1 MMITL
6 KEALANITL
15 ANEVQKVSDTQK
27 ELDKCL
33 EVLKETNAY
42 KAWAA
47 AQDAVHDSEEMAA
60 LAKAKEVKDEI
71 AQGYKDSAITYSQ
84 RKFKDYVTVR
94 NAGKRTSPTTGEK
107 YFFHAWP
114 VTWTM
119 RANVEP
125 YDPSKHDKKIAKLL
139 ADQKKQKNSED
150 FERSQRGA

>member
-1 MMITL
+1 MITL
-6 KEALANITL
+6 KEALASVTL
-15 ANEVQKVSDTQK
+15 ATKAQKASDAQK

-33 EVLKETNAY
+33 EILQETNAY

-60 LAKAKEVKDEI
+60 LAKAKEVRDEI
-71 AQGYKDSAITYSQ
+71 AQDYKDSAIEYSR

-94 NAGKRTSPTTGEK
+94 NAGKRKSPTTGEK

-125 YDPSKHDKKIAKLL
+125 YDPDKHDKKIAKLL

-150 FERSQRGA
+150 FERNQRGA

>member
-125 YDPSKHDKKIAKLL
+125 YDPSKHDKKIASLL
-139 ADQKKQKNSED
+139 ADQKEQRILED
-150 FERSQRGA
+150 AKRNQREA

>member
-1 MMITL
+1 MITL
-6 KEALANITL
+6 KEALANVTL
-15 ANEVQKVSDTQK
+15 AAKAQKVSSAQK

-33 EVLKETNAY
+33 EILKETNAY

-60 LAKAKEVKDEI
+60 LAKAKEVKDDI
-71 AQGYKDSAITYSQ
+71 AEDYKNSAIEYSR

-94 NAGKRTSPTTGEK
+94 NAGKRKSPTTGEK

-125 YDPSKHDKKIAKLL
+125 YDPDKHDKKIAQLL
-139 ADQKKQKNSED
+139 AEQKDQRILED
-150 FERSQRGA
+150 AKRNQREA

>member
-1 MMITL
+1 MITL
-6 KEALANITL
+6 KEALANVTL
-15 ANEVQKVSDTQK
+15 AAKAQKVSGAQK

-33 EVLKETNAY
+33 EILQETNAY
-42 KAWAA
+42 RAWSA

-60 LAKAKEVKDEI
+60 LAKAKEVRDEI
-71 AQGYKDSAITYSQ
+71 AQDYKDSAIAYSR

-125 YDPSKHDKKIAKLL
+125 YDPDKHDEKIKKLL
-139 ADQKKQKNSED
+139 AEQKDQKALED
-150 FERSQRGA
+150 LKRNQREA

>member
-1 MMITL
+1 MITL
-6 KEALANITL
+6 KEALANVTL
-15 ANEVQKVSDTQK
+15 AAKAQKVSGAQK

-33 EVLKETNAY
+33 EILQETNAY

-47 AQDAVHDSEEMAA
+47 AQDAVHDSEEMAT
-60 LAKAKEVKDEI
+60 LAKAKEVRDEI
-71 AQGYKDSAITYSQ
+71 AQDYKESAIEYSR

-94 NAGKRTSPTTGEK
+94 NAGKRKSPTTGEK

-125 YDPSKHDKKIAKLL
+125 YDPDKHDKKIAQLL
-139 ADQKKQKNSED
+139 AEQKDQKALED
-150 FERSQRGA
+150 LKRNQREA